1 MNEEYIEVK
10 EIVDTFQPYHMVKKP
25 DVSLFMKVESGKQKI
40 IKEKEKASSRG
51 KEQETVKYEK
61 GDIVY
66 WSSKGEI
73 LSGSIKTT
81 KEVGGMLKVIDENQ
95 KLYYVP
101 KGKLSK
107 GGMNQNPIRRRGR
120 T

>member
-1 MNEEYIEVK
+1 M
-10 EIVDTFQPYHMVKKP
+10 FP
-25 DVSLFMKVESGKQKI
+25 FMKVESGKQKI
-40 IKEKEKASSRG
+40 IKKKKKPQVEEKV
-51 KEQETVKYEK
+51 ETVKYEK

-66 WSSKGEI
+66 WSSKDKI

-101 KGKLSK
+101 KG
-107 GGMNQNPIRRRGR
+107 N
-120 T
+120 